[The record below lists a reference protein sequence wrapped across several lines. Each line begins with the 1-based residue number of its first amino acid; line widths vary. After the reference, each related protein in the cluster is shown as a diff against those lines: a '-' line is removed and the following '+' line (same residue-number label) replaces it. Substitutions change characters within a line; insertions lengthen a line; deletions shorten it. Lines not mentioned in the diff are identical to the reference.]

1 MPDVEIVT
9 DKDRQTVIL
18 NGCLDGLTAPEF
30 GEKMKDKL
38 DDITMLILDLKD
50 LTYISSA
57 GLREIL
63 TLQQVME
70 EQGAVAYA
78 LFPDNLACP
87 DAGMDHYTPDNCLG
101 KFKRL
106 DDRDHGDNIHIRIA
120 A

>member
-1 MPDVEIVT
+1 MLDVEIVT

-70 EQGAVAYA
+70 EQVEMVVKNVND
-78 LFPDNLACP
+78 LI
-87 DAGMDHYTPDNCLG
+87 MDVFEASGFDTFLT
-101 KFKRL
+101 
-106 DDRDHGDNIHIRIA
+106 IEES
-120 A
+120 

>member
-1 MPDVEIVT
+1 MLDVEIVA

-70 EQGAVAYA
+70 EQGEMVVKNVND
-78 LFPDNLACP
+78 LI
-87 DAGMDHYTPDNCLG
+87 MDVFEASGFDTFLT
-101 KFKRL
+101 
-106 DDRDHGDNIHIRIA
+106 IEES
-120 A
+120 

>member
-1 MPDVEIVT
+1 MLDVEIVT
-9 DKDRQTVIL
+9 DRDRQTVIL

-70 EQGAVAYA
+70 EQGEMVVKNVND
-78 LFPDNLACP
+78 LI
-87 DAGMDHYTPDNCLG
+87 MDVFEASGFDTFLT
-101 KFKRL
+101 
-106 DDRDHGDNIHIRIA
+106 IEES
-120 A
+120 

>member
-1 MPDVEIVT
+1 MLDVEIVT

-70 EQGAVAYA
+70 EQGEMVVKNVNDLIKDVFEASGFDTF
-78 LFPDNLACP
+78 L
-87 DAGMDHYTPDNCLG
+87 T
-101 KFKRL
+101 
-106 DDRDHGDNIHIRIA
+106 IEES
-120 A
+120 

>member
-1 MPDVEIVT
+1 MLDVEIVT

-70 EQGAVAYA
+70 EQGEMVVKNVND
-78 LFPDNLACP
+78 LI
-87 DAGMDHYTPDNCLG
+87 MDVFEASGFDTFLT
-101 KFKRL
+101 
-106 DDRDHGDNIHIRIA
+106 IEES
-120 A
+120 

>member
-1 MPDVEIVT
+1 MLDVEIVT

-38 DDITMLILDLKD
+38 DDITVLILDLKD

-70 EQGAVAYA
+70 EQGEMVVKNVND
-78 LFPDNLACP
+78 LI
-87 DAGMDHYTPDNCLG
+87 MDVFEASGFDTFLT
-101 KFKRL
+101 
-106 DDRDHGDNIHIRIA
+106 IEES
-120 A
+120 